1 MRYRKSY
8 AQFVRD
14 VTDKNCNNP
23 LYIAAAMCGE
33 SGELANELK
42 KVFRDDDGMITDE
55 RKHAI
60 LSEMG
65 DVLWYL
71 YALCDLLDVKMVEV
85 KQINMTK
92 IIKRIEEG
100 RLCIH

>member
-1 MRYRKSY
+1 MNNRKNY
-8 AQFVRD
+8 AQFVRE
-14 VTDKNCNNP
+14 TKDKICNNP
-23 LYIAAAMCGE
+23 LYLAAALCGE

-71 YALCDLLDVKMVEV
+71 YALLDLLDVKMVEV
-85 KQINMTK
+85 KQLNITK
-92 IIKRIEEG
+92 ITNRKEHG
-100 RLCIH
+100 RNND

>member
-1 MRYRKSY
+1 MTLRKVY

-14 VTDKNCNNP
+14 VADKNCNNP
-23 LYIAAAMCGE
+23 LYLATALCGE

-71 YALCDLLDVKMVEV
+71 YALSNLLDVRMVEV

-100 RLCIH
+100 KLCIG